1 MSNEEV
7 NVGSGVGATRRS
19 ARQGVGGSPVGSTLS
34 IVLAVVAVIAGF
46 LILRD
51 LTAEDSSSAGGS
63 SDPVATDVQPTTT
76 FDSGVT
82 TTIAVAT
89 TTTVPLV
96 TEGATVVVAN
106 ANTVGGSAGR
116 MSDSLA
122 DVGYNM
128 GSPVNGAV
136 TLDDSIVYYDPTN
149 TAAQGVADS
158 VARSLG
164 GVAVDVVPT
173 PPPVDNGSLDG
184 AGVLLM
190 LGNNEADKTLEG
202 LAQQAAAE
210 TTPGLGTS
218 PPVAGGDVVAP
229 TEPAAVE
236 TTDG

>member
-1 MSNEEV
+1 MSNEEGV
-7 NVGSGVGATRRS
+7 TGSGVGATRRS
-19 ARQGVGGSPVGSTLS
+19 PRQGVGGSPVGSTLS

-46 LILRD
+46 LILRN
-51 LTAEDSSSAGGS
+51 LTADDSSSAGGS
-63 SDPVATDVQPTTT
+63 SDPVVTDVQPTTT

-116 MSDSLA
+116 MSEALA
-122 DVGYNM
+122 AVGYNM
-128 GSPVNGAV
+128 GSPVNGTV

-149 TAAQGVADS
+149 TAALGVAES

-173 PPPVDNGSLDG
+173 PPPVANGSLDG

-190 LGNNEADKTLEG
+190 LGNNEADKTLES
-202 LAQQAAAE
+202 LAQQAAAA
-210 TTPGLGTS
+210 TTPDLGTS

-229 TEPAAVE
+229 TEPAADE
-236 TTDG
+236 

>member
-7 NVGSGVGATRRS
+7 AGSGVGATRRS

-34 IVLAVVAVIAGF
+34 IVLAVVAVIVGF

-51 LTAEDSSSAGGS
+51 ITADDSSSAGGS
-63 SDPVATDVQPTTT
+63 TDPVATDVQPTTT

-116 MSDSLA
+116 MTEALA
-122 DVGYNM
+122 EVGYNM
-128 GSPVNGAV
+128 GSPVNGTV
-136 TLDDSIVYYDPTN
+136 TIDDSIVYYDPTN
-149 TAAQGVADS
+149 TAAQGVAES

-164 GVAVDVVPT
+164 GVEVDVVPT

-184 AGVLLM
+184 AGVLVM
-190 LGNNEADKTLEG
+190 LGNNEADKTLES
-202 LAQQAAAE
+202 LAEQAALE

-218 PPVAGGDVVAP
+218 PPVAGADVVAP
-229 TEPAAVE
+229 SEPEA
-236 TTDG
+236 DG

>member
-1 MSNEEV
+1 MSNEEGIT
-7 NVGSGVGATRRS
+7 GSGVGATRRS
-19 ARQGVGGSPVGSTLS
+19 PRQGVGGSPVGSTLS
-34 IVLAVVAVIAGF
+34 IVLAAVAVIAGF

-51 LTAEDSSSAGGS
+51 LTADDSSSAGGS
-63 SDPVATDVQPTTT
+63 SDPVVTDVQPTTT

-116 MSDSLA
+116 MSESLA

-128 GSPVNGAV
+128 GSPVNGTV
-136 TLDDSIVYYDPTN
+136 TLDESIVYYDPTN
-149 TAAQGVADS
+149 TAALSVAES
-158 VARSLG
+158 VARSVG

-173 PPPVDNGSLDG
+173 PPPVENGSLDG

-190 LGNNEADKTLEG
+190 LGNNEADKTLES

-210 TTPGLGTS
+210 TTPDLGTS

-229 TEPAAVE
+229 TEPAADE
-236 TTDG
+236 

>member
-1 MSNEEV
+1 MSNEE
-7 NVGSGVGATRRS
+7 NGVGSGVGATRRS
-19 ARQGVGGSPVGSTLS
+19 PRQGVGGSPVGSTLS

-46 LILRD
+46 LILRNI
-51 LTAEDSSSAGGS
+51 TADETSSVGGS

-82 TTIAVAT
+82 TTIAIAT

-116 MSDSLA
+116 MTETLGDA
-122 DVGYNM
+122 GYNM
-128 GSPVNGAV
+128 GSPVNGTV
-136 TLDDSIVYYDPTN
+136 TLDESIVYYDPTN
-149 TAAQGVADS
+149 AAAQAVAES

-164 GVAVDVVPT
+164 GVVVDVVPT

-184 AGVLLM
+184 AGVLVM
-190 LGNNEADKTLEG
+190 LGNNEADKTLEI
-202 LAQQAAAE
+202 LAEQAALE

-218 PPVAGGDVVAP
+218 PPVAGSDVVAP
-229 TEPAAVE
+229 TEPAADE
-236 TTDG
+236 